1 MIIYA
6 RLHQTHEYGKP
17 TLIPTDIEPSNL
29 CNILIK
35 QFYLKKEAWL
45 SFSDNQI
52 IDLQDIINIDK
63 QTKKRPS
70 YRI

>member
-1 MIIYA
+1 MANFKPKIIKKLIKI
-6 RLHQTHEYGKP
+6 RLFDNFDY
-17 TLIPTDIEPSNL
+17 NL

-63 QTKKRPS
+63 RTKKRP
-70 YRI
+70 